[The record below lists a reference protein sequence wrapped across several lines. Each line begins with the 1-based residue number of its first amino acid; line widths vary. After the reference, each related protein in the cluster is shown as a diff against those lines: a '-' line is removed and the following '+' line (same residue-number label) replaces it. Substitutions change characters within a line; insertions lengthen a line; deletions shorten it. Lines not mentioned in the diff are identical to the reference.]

1 MEEALD
7 AERMRIVEGILES
20 LFHLGTKK
28 RCHEKRNAGV
38 PVQHGGQKAS
48 NALVTGHSGHG
59 HEGLTSGHAEDQNH
73 LGMT

>member
-28 RCHEKRNAGV
+28 RCHEKQNAGV
-38 PVQHGGQKAS
+38 PVRHAGQKANS
-48 NALVTGHSGHG
+48 ALVTGHSGHG
-59 HEGLTSGHAEDQNH
+59 HEGSTFGHAEDQNH